1 MSTNEMSFDMLVDKV
16 PYLVKVTPF
25 NFNGETRFYISI
37 NDGESHVFTWDSEVR
52 ELRAI
57 DDEASVLPVGLEEEI
72 SRELQALVSHR

>member
-1 MSTNEMSFDMLVDKV
+1 MTFNLVLDKV

-25 NFNGETRFYISI
+25 VFNGETRFYVSI
-37 NDGESHVFTWDSEVR
+37 NGGEDHVFTWDSEVR

-72 SRELQALVSHR
+72 SRELQTLVG